1 MRTLRQFLVRARRRA
16 GVVGFFVLFTVLGA
30 AAPVLAQGGRAE
42 INGTV
47 TDAQKAVLPGVTVT
61 VTNED
66 TGLMREAITDGTG
79 RYVIPQ
85 LLPGPYTVR
94 AELSGF
100 QPMTRN
106 NMVVRV
112 GEELTVPLALSLA
125 GLTESLVV
133 TAEAPLVESTSN
145 RIGTNITSSE
155 IDSLPSA
162 NRSQFSLMQTI
173 PGLVPTLQVG
183 SFEGGQFSANGQ
195 ATTNNLFLVDG
206 QNDNDS
212 RRGGSQG
219 TQARVSL
226 DSMAEYQVQTHQYGA
241 EYGGSTGVVVN
252 SVTKSGT
259 NKFAGRVFEYYQD
272 DKLAA
277 TDYFLKQAG
286 EKNADFGSNVY
297 GGSIGGPIVRNKAFF
312 FFNYEG
318 TRAREAANLN
328 FPADAAPL
336 AVSYS
341 STTAFKGPN
350 TFLRLDQH
358 LNGNNQISFRWT
370 REAILTERDT
380 LEDDKAILDAA
391 RYENDA
397 GDHVFSGSLASVLN
411 NRTTNEVK
419 IGHVRESL
427 LQGPRQ
433 LFDSNWKF
441 IGFTGRDP
449 FDVGS
454 QNTHPDYIAAAR
466 NNYAQDLIRDIT
478 FDDTVTW
485 IAGAHNLKTG
495 VAFSRNGALP
505 QGTATNF
512 IGLITFPTNAPF
524 NVADPRTYPYRF
536 GISMGQFDFTQ
547 IDHRASGFVSDKWQ
561 VAKNL
566 TLNLG
571 VRYDWQKATPKTKN
585 AFGPRFGIAWDTFGD
600 GKTVVR
606 GGAGKVYQY
615 QQLAILATLEQRAV
629 ISPTLAYDTAQVAS
643 PATTGT
649 FPVKAGDANA
659 TACLNPVATATPGE
673 AAIGPA
679 CRAFLTGL
687 RSQVEAGSVI
697 NNTTTGPIVDGD
709 RRMNY
714 TWAYSIGI
722 KREILPNTAVSVD
735 YVGNQGRNNTAVIDI
750 NEGPLDAAGR
760 VTRLGVAA
768 FDPTG
773 ALVPAGARG
782 ATFVQ
787 FNQEQTRE
795 LGGALNS
802 DFNSLELELERR
814 LSNHW
819 SGRVS
824 YTYAACNDVA
834 NIVFDSDPR
843 LDYGRCDRDNT
854 HAFASSA
861 NVDFGHGLGAGMV
874 FRTYSG
880 YPINETTGT
889 DSNGDGTTNDR
900 PLKGR
905 DDLTRAILSPV
916 DSRGYAIR
924 NGIDGERKTIL
935 DARFQYVQHV
945 GRYEAGF
952 FLEIY
957 NLTNHAN
964 FGNPTGARNSAN
976 FMKEIVTD
984 SPRQAQLGFRLL
996 F

>member
-1 MRTLRQFLVRARRRA
+1 VCSL
-16 GVVGFFVLFTVLGA
+16 LGA

-47 TDAQKAVLPGVTVT
+47 MDAQKAVLPGVTVT

-66 TGLMREAITDGTG
+66 TGLMREAVTDSEG

-85 LLPGPYTVR
+85 LLPGPYTVK
-94 AELSGF
+94 AALSGF
-100 QPMTRN
+100 QDMVRS

-112 GEELTVPLALSLA
+112 GEELTVPLTLA
-125 GLTESLVV
+125 VAGVAETLVV

-219 TQARVSL
+219 TQARISL

-252 SVTKSGT
+252 SVTRSGT
-259 NKFAGRVFEYYQD
+259 NRFAGRVFEYFQD
-272 DKLAA
+272 NSLAA

-286 EKNADFGSNVY
+286 EKNGDFGSNVY
-297 GGSIGGPIVRNKAFF
+297 GGSIGGPIVKNKAFF

-328 FPADAAPL
+328 FPANAAPL

-341 STTAFKGPN
+341 TTTAFSGPN

-358 LNGNNQISFRWT
+358 LNNNHQLSFRWT
-370 REAILTERDT
+370 REAILTQRDT
-380 LEDDKAILDAA
+380 IEDDKAILDAA

-397 GDHVFSGSLASVLN
+397 GDQVFSGSLASVITN
-411 NRTTNEVK
+411 SMTNEVK
-419 IGHVRESL
+419 VGHVRESL

-441 IGFTGRDP
+441 IGFEGRDP

-454 QNTHPDYIAAAR
+454 QNSHPDYLAAAR

-485 IAGAHNLKTG
+485 VGGAHNLKTG
-495 VAFSRNGALP
+495 VAWSRNGALP
-505 QGTATNF
+505 QGTAANF
-512 IGLITFPTNAPF
+512 IGLITFPTDVPF
-524 NVADPRTYPYRF
+524 NVNDPRTYPFRF
-536 GISMGQFDFTQ
+536 GISMGQYEFTQ

-571 VRYDWQKATPKTKN
+571 ARYDWQKLTPKTRD
-585 AFGPRFGIAWDTFGD
+585 AIGPRVGVAWDAFGD
-600 GKTVVR
+600 GRTVVR

-629 ISPTLAYDTAQVAS
+629 IAPTIAYDTTQVAS
-643 PATTGT
+643 PITTGT
-649 FPVKAGDANA
+649 FPVRAGDPNA
-659 TACLNPVATATPGE
+659 TACLNPIAGATPGE
-673 AAIGPA
+673 AVMSPA
-679 CRAFLTGL
+679 CRSFLIGL
-687 RSQVEAGSVI
+687 RNQVLAGGVI
-697 NNTTTGPIVDGD
+697 NNTTTGPVVDGD
-709 RRMNY
+709 RRMAY
-714 TWAYSIGI
+714 TWAYSMGV
-722 KREILPNTAVSVD
+722 KREIAANTAVSVD
-735 YVGNQGRNNTAVIDI
+735 YVGNQGRDNTGVIDI
-750 NEGPLDAAGR
+750 NEGPIDASGR
-760 VTRLGVAA
+760 VTRRGVAA
-768 FDPTG
+768 FDPSG
-773 ALVPAGARG
+773 VLVPAVARSTVF
-782 ATFVQ
+782 AQ
-787 FNQEQTRE
+787 FNQEQARE
-795 LGGALNS
+795 LGSALNS
-802 DFNSLELELERR
+802 NFNSLELELERR
-814 LSNHW
+814 LANHW

-824 YTYAACNDVA
+824 YTYAVCHDVA
-834 NIVFDSDPR
+834 NIVFDTDPH

-861 NVDFGHGLGAGMV
+861 NVDIGHGFGAGMV

-880 YPINETTGT
+880 YPINETTGV
-889 DSNGDGTTNDR
+889 DSNGDGTNNDR
-900 PLKGR
+900 PRKGV
-905 DDLTRAILSPV
+905 DDLTRPILSPV
-916 DSRGYAIR
+916 DARGFAIR
-924 NGIDGERKTIL
+924 NGISGERKTIL
-935 DARFQYVQHV
+935 DGRFQYVQTV
-945 GRYEAGF
+945 GRYQAGF
-952 FLEIY
+952 FLEVY
-957 NLTNHAN
+957 NLTNHTN
-964 FGNPTGARNSAN
+964 FGNPTGARNSSF
-976 FMKEIVTD
+976 FMQPIVAD
-984 SPRQAQLGFRLL
+984 NPRTAQLGFRLL

>member
-1 MRTLRQFLVRARRRA
+1 MRTLRY
-16 GVVGFFVLFTVLGA
+16 VVVLLSVLGA
-30 AAPVLAQGGRAE
+30 AAPALAQGGRAE

-85 LLPGPYTVR
+85 LLPGPYTIK
-94 AELSGF
+94 ADLSGF
-100 QPMTRN
+100 QPMTRA

-112 GEELTVPLALSLA
+112 GEELTVPLTLSLA
-125 GLTESLVV
+125 GVTESLVV

-145 RIGTNITSSE
+145 RIGTNITSNE
-155 IDSLPSA
+155 IDALPSA

-219 TQARVSL
+219 TQARISL

-286 EKNADFGSNVY
+286 EKNSDFGSNVY
-297 GGSIGGPIVRNKAFF
+297 GGSIGGPIVKNKAFF

-318 TRAREAANLN
+318 TSAREAANLN
-328 FPADAAPL
+328 FPAQAAPL

-341 STTAFKGPN
+341 SNTAFSGPN
-350 TFLRLDQH
+350 TFLRLDEH
-358 LNGNNQISFRWT
+358 LSANNQLSFRWT
-370 REAILTERDT
+370 REAILTQRDT

-397 GDHVFSGSLASVLN
+397 GDQVFSGSLASVLN

-433 LFDSNWKF
+433 LFDNNWKF

-478 FDDTVTW
+478 FDDTLTW
-485 IAGAHNLKTG
+485 VAGAHNLKTG
-495 VAFSRNGALP
+495 VAWSRNGALP

-512 IGLITFPTNAPF
+512 IGLLTFPTDVPF
-524 NVADPRTYPYRF
+524 NASDPRTYPFRF
-536 GISMGQFDFTQ
+536 GISMGQFNFTQ

-566 TLNLG
+566 TLNVG
-571 VRYDWQKATPKTKN
+571 ARYDWQKATPKTKD
-585 AFGPRFGIAWDTFGD
+585 AIGPRVGVAWDAFGD

-629 ISPTLAYDTAQVAS
+629 IAPTFAYDTAQVTS

-659 TACLNPVATATPGE
+659 TACLNPVAGATAGE
-673 AAIGPA
+673 AVISPS
-679 CRAFLTGL
+679 CRAYLIGL
-687 RSQVEAGSVI
+687 RNQVEAGGVI
-697 NNTTTGPIVDGD
+697 NNTVTGPVVDGD
-709 RRMNY
+709 RRMGY
-714 TWAYSIGI
+714 TWAYSFGI
-722 KREILPNTAVSVD
+722 KREILPNTAVSID
-735 YVGNQGRNNTAVIDI
+735 YVGNQGRDNTGVIDI
-750 NEGPLDAAGR
+750 NEGPVDATGR
-760 VTRLGVAA
+760 VTRRGVAA
-768 FDPTG
+768 FDPAGT
-773 ALVPAGARG
+773 LVPAAARG
-782 ATFVQ
+782 TTFAQ

-802 DFNSLELELERR
+802 DFKSLELELERR

-824 YTYAACNDVA
+824 YTYALCHDVA
-834 NIVFDSDPR
+834 AIVVDSNPR
-843 LDYGRCDRDNT
+843 LDYARCDRDNT

-861 NVDFGHGLGAGMV
+861 NVDLGHGLGAGMV

-880 YPINETTGT
+880 YPINETTGV

-900 PLKGR
+900 PQKGVN
-905 DDLTRAILSPV
+905 DLTMPILSPL
-916 DSRGYAIR
+916 DSRGFAIR
-924 NGIDGERKTIL
+924 NGINGERKTIL
-935 DARFQYVQHV
+935 DGRFQYVRTIS
-945 GRYEAGF
+945 RYQAGF
-952 FLEIY
+952 FLEVY

-976 FMKEIVTD
+976 FMKVIVAD
-984 SPRQAQLGFRLL
+984 NPRQAQLGFRLL

>member
-1 MRTLRQFLVRARRRA
+1 MRTLRQF
-16 GVVGFFVLFTVLGA
+16 VVLATCLLLGA
-30 AAPVLAQGGRAE
+30 AAPAFAQGGRAE

-61 VTNED
+61 VTSED
-66 TGLMREAITDGTG
+66 TGLMREAVTDGTG

-85 LLPGPYTVR
+85 LLPGSYTVR

-100 QPMTRN
+100 QPMVRN

-112 GEELTVPLALSLA
+112 GEELTVPLSLSVA
-125 GLTESLVV
+125 GVTESLVV

-155 IDSLPSA
+155 IDSLPSF

-173 PGLVPTLQVG
+173 PGLVPVLQVG
-183 SFEGGQFSANGQ
+183 SFEGGQYSANGQ
-195 ATTNNLFLVDG
+195 ATTSNLFLVDG

-219 TQARVSL
+219 TQARIAL
-226 DSMAEYQVQTHQYGA
+226 DAMSEYQVQTHQYGA

-259 NKFAGRVFEYYQD
+259 NRFSGRVFEYYQD

-286 EKNADFGSNVY
+286 EKNSDFGSNVY
-297 GGSIGGPIVRNKAFF
+297 GGSVGGPIVKNKAFF

-328 FPADAAPL
+328 FPAQAAPL

-341 STTAFKGPN
+341 TTTAFKGPN
-350 TFLRLDQH
+350 TFLRLDDH
-358 LNGNNQISFRWT
+358 LNNNNQISFRWT

-380 LEDDKAILDAA
+380 IEDDKAILDAA

-397 GDHVFSGSLASVLN
+397 GDHVFSGSLASVIN

-419 IGHVRESL
+419 VGHVRESL

-433 LFDSNWKF
+433 LFDSDWKF
-441 IGFTGRDP
+441 IGFHGRDP
-449 FDVGS
+449 FEVGS
-454 QNTHPDYIAAAR
+454 QNTHPDYIAASR
-466 NNYAQDLIRDIT
+466 NTYTQDLIRDIT
-478 FDDTVTW
+478 FDDTLTW
-485 IAGAHNLKTG
+485 ISGAHNLKTG
-495 VAFSRNGALP
+495 VAWSRNGALP
-505 QGTATNF
+505 QGTAANF
-512 IGLITFPTNAPF
+512 IGLFTFPTDAPF
-524 NVADPRTYPYRF
+524 NAGDPRTYPFRF
-536 GISMGQFDFTQ
+536 GVSMGQFDFRQ
-547 IDHRASGFVSDKWQ
+547 IDRRASGFVSDKWQ

-566 TLNLG
+566 TLNVG
-571 VRYDWQKATPKTKN
+571 ARYDWQKATPETKD
-585 AFGPRFGIAWDTFGD
+585 AIAPRLGVAWDALGD

-606 GGAGKVYQY
+606 GGIGKVYQY

-629 ISPTLAYDTAQVAS
+629 ISPTQAYDTTQVAS

-649 FPVKAGDANA
+649 FPVGPTPEA
-659 TACLNPVATATPGE
+659 TACLNPVPGKVAGE
-673 AAIGPA
+673 AVMSPA
-679 CRAFLTGL
+679 CIAFMNARRANVL
-687 RSQVEAGSVI
+687 AGNAI

-709 RRMNY
+709 RRMAY
-714 TWAYSIGI
+714 TWAYSVGV
-722 KREILPNTAVSVD
+722 KHEILPNTAVSVD
-735 YVGNQGRNNTAVIDI
+735 YVGNQGRDNTGVIDI
-750 NEGPLDAAGR
+750 NEGPLDANGR
-760 VTRLGVAA
+760 VTRRGVAA
-768 FDPTG
+768 FDPSG
-773 ALVPAGARG
+773 VLVPASARS

-795 LGGALNS
+795 LGDALNS
-802 DFNSLELELERR
+802 DFKSVELELERR
-814 LSNHW
+814 MANRW

-824 YTYAACNDVA
+824 YTYAVCHDVA
-834 NIVFDSDPR
+834 NIVIDSNPR

-854 HAFASSA
+854 HAFATSA
-861 NVDFGHGLGAGMV
+861 NVDLTHGLGAGMV

-880 YPINETTGT
+880 YPINETTGV
-889 DSNGDGTTNDR
+889 DSNGDGTSNDR
-900 PLKGR
+900 PRKGV
-905 DDLTRAILSPV
+905 DDLTRPILSPV

-924 NGIDGERKTIL
+924 NGISGERKTIL
-935 DARFQYVQHV
+935 DARFQYVKQIQ
-945 GRYEAGF
+945 RYQAGF
-952 FLEIY
+952 FLEVY

-976 FMKEIVTD
+976 FMKVIVAD
-984 SPRQAQLGFRLL
+984 NPRQAQLGFRLL

>member
-1 MRTLRQFLVRARRRA
+1 MRTLRRLLLCLTT
-16 GVVGFFVLFTVLGA
+16 FVVLGA
-30 AAPVLAQGGRAE
+30 PAPLLAQGGRAE

-61 VTNED
+61 VTNEE
-66 TGLMREAITDGTG
+66 TGLMREAVTDGTG

-85 LLPGPYTVR
+85 LLPGPYTIK
-94 AELSGF
+94 ADLSGF
-100 QPMTRN
+100 QPMTRS

-112 GEELTVPLALSLA
+112 GEELTVPLTLSLA
-125 GLTESLVV
+125 GVTETLVV

-259 NKFAGRVFEYYQD
+259 NNFAGRVFEYYQD
-272 DKLAA
+272 NKLQA

-286 EKNADFGSNVY
+286 ESNPDSGSNVY
-297 GGSIGGPIVRNKAFF
+297 GGSIGGPIIKNKAFF

-318 TRAREAANLN
+318 TNASEAANLN
-328 FPADAAPL
+328 FPAVAAPL

-341 STTAFKGPN
+341 TTTKFSGPN
-350 TFLRLDQH
+350 TFVRLDYH
-358 LNGNNQISFRWT
+358 LSSNNQLSFRWT

-380 LEDDKAILDAA
+380 IEDDKAILDAA

-411 NRTTNEVK
+411 NKTTNEIK

-427 LQGPRQ
+427 LQGPRP
-433 LFDSNWKF
+433 LFDDNWKF
-441 IGFTGRDP
+441 IGFHGVDP

-454 QNTHPDYIAAAR
+454 QNTHPDYIAGPR
-466 NNYAQDLIRDIT
+466 NNYAQDLIRDVT
-478 FDDTVTW
+478 FDDTLTW
-485 IAGAHNLKTG
+485 IAGAHNLKAG
-495 VAFSRNGALP
+495 VAWSRNAALP
-505 QGTATNF
+505 QGTAANF
-512 IGLITFPTNAPF
+512 IGLFTFPGDVPF
-524 NVADPRTYPYRF
+524 NPAVPQTYPFRF
-536 GISMGQFDFTQ
+536 GVSMGQFEFKQ
-547 IDHRASGFVSDKWQ
+547 VDHRASGFVSDKWT
-561 VAKNL
+561 VGKRL
-566 TLNLG
+566 TLNVG
-571 VRYDWQKATPKTKN
+571 ARYDWQKATPETKN
-585 AFGPRFGIAWDTFGD
+585 AIGPRFGIAYDAFGD
-600 GKTVVR
+600 GKTVIR
-606 GGAGKVYQY
+606 GGVGKVYQY
-615 QQLAILATLEQRAV
+615 QQLAILQTLLQRAV
-629 ISPTLAYDTAQVAS
+629 IAPTLAYDTTQVAD
-643 PATTGT
+643 PRTTGT
-649 FPVKAGDANA
+649 FPVGPDATA
-659 TACLNPVATATPGE
+659 TACLNPVAGKTAGE
-673 AAIGPA
+673 AVISPA
-679 CRAFLTGL
+679 CRAALNGL
-687 RSQVEAGSVI
+687 RNQVLAGGVI

-709 RRMNY
+709 RRLGY
-714 TWAYSIGI
+714 TWAFSGGI
-722 KREILPNTAVSVD
+722 KREIANNMAVSVD
-735 YVGNQGRNNTAVIDI
+735 YVGNRGRDNTGVIDI
-750 NEGPLDAAGR
+750 NEGPLGANGR

-768 FDPTG
+768 FDPSG
-773 ALVPAGARG
+773 ELVPAAARNT
-782 ATFVQ
+782 TFAQ

-802 DFNSLELELERR
+802 DFNSLELELEKRMANR
-814 LSNHW
+814 W

-824 YTYAACNDVA
+824 YTYARCYDVA
-834 NIVFDSDPR
+834 NIVVDSNPR

-854 HAFASSA
+854 HAFATSA
-861 NVDFGHGLGAGMV
+861 NVDLTHGLGAGMV

-880 YPINETTGT
+880 YPINETVGT
-889 DSNGDGTTNDR
+889 DVNGDGTSNDR
-900 PLKGR
+900 PLKGVN
-905 DDLTRAILSPV
+905 DLTMPILSPL

-924 NGIDGERKTIL
+924 NGINGERKTIL
-935 DARFQYVQHV
+935 DARFQYVQRV
-945 GRYEAGF
+945 GRYQAGF
-952 FLEIY
+952 FLEVY

-976 FMKEIVTD
+976 FMKVIVAD
-984 SPRQAQLGFRLL
+984 NPRTAQLGFRLL